1 MEWLL
6 SFAILYIGI
15 YIPFKYW
22 QVSGK
27 YEYLQKETN
36 AKISQLEY
44 NQKYYIDQIND
55 YKIQVKNLSNMKN
68 SFELLWDEAY
78 GKLEEIENILFD
90 EDPSELTDKIYE
102 VLWRE
107 DGEEIDDQYM

>member
-1 MEWLL
+1 MEWIITFGIMYL
-6 SFAILYIGI
+6 GI

-44 NQKYYIDQIND
+44 DRNYYIEQIND
-55 YKIQVKNLSNMKN
+55 YKIQIRNLSNSN
-68 SFELLWDEAY
+68 IAWENLWRESFD
-78 GKLEEIENILFD
+78 KLDQIENILND
-90 EDPSELTDKIYE
+90 EDPSELTDKLFEI
-102 VLWRE
+102 LWADEGE
-107 DGEEIDDQYM
+107 DIDE

>member
-1 MEWLL
+1 MEWILF
-6 SFAILYIGI
+6 FAFIYIGI

-27 YEYLQKETN
+27 YDYLKKDTD

-44 NQKYYIDQIND
+44 DRNYYIDQIND
-55 YKIQVKNLSNMKN
+55 YKIQIRNLSNMRN
-68 SFELLWDEAY
+68 SFESLWDEAY
-78 GKLEEIENILFD
+78 GKLEEIEAILYD
-90 EDPSELTDKIYE
+90 ETPSDLTDKIYE

-107 DGEEIDDQYM
+107 DGEDIE

>member
-55 YKIQVKNLSNMKN
+55 YKIQVRNLSNSN
-68 SFELLWDEAY
+68 IAWENLWQESFD
-78 GKLEEIENILFD
+78 KLDQIENILND